1 MSRAEKL
8 IRALVLIIIRIN
20 KWLEEHRIRVYA
32 SQAAFFIII
41 SAVPMLIFV
50 LSFLGY
56 FMPRGEEVY
65 SHIVRIFPT
74 GLEPYAARILSEIN
88 EKSNIQLLS
97 VSAGTLLWSASSGI
111 RGIGAGIRNVYG
123 GEKDKCYIFYIFKS
137 IVITLLYICSV
148 ILALIVWVFGDM
160 IFQAVPNWRH
170 VGALKVLNSAALFL
184 LLSAVFMLTYRV
196 FGGGRSRGIKEAPG
210 AFLSAGAWF
219 LFSAIFEY
227 YVEHFGRYSYVY
239 GSLASIIV
247 VMLWLY
253 FCMEILLIGAGINI
267 LLSRKKRMVT

>member
-1 MSRAEKL
+1 MSKQEML
-8 IRALVLIIIRIN
+8 IRAIYLAVKRIN

-32 SQAAFFIII
+32 SGAAFFIII

-50 LSFLGY
+50 LSFFGY
-56 FMPRGEEVY
+56 FMPNGEEMY
-65 SHIVRIFPT
+65 SYIAEVFPE
-74 GLEPYAARILSEIN
+74 GLTPYAMRILSEIN
-88 EKSNIQLLS
+88 EKSNIPLLS
-97 VSAGTLLWSASSGI
+97 VSAFTLLWSASSGI

-123 GEKDKCYIFYIFKS
+123 GEKDKSYVLFILKS
-137 IVITLLYICSV
+137 IGITLLYICSV

-160 IFQAVPNWRH
+160 ILKAVPNWRH

-196 FGGGRSRGIKEAPG
+196 FGGQRSREIREAPG
-210 AFLSAGAWF
+210 AFLSAAAWF
-219 LFSAIFEY
+219 LFSALFEY

-253 FCMEILLIGAGINI
+253 FCMEILLVGAGINL
-267 LLSRKKRMVT
+267 LLSRRKRIE

>member
-1 MSRAEKL
+1 MSKQEML
-8 IRALVLIIIRIN
+8 IRAIYLAVKRIN

-50 LSFLGY
+50 LSFFGY
-56 FMPRGEEVY
+56 FVPNGEEMY
-65 SHIVRIFPT
+65 SYIAEVFPE
-74 GLEPYAARILSEIN
+74 GLTPYAMRILSEIN
-88 EKSNIQLLS
+88 EKSNIPLLS
-97 VSAGTLLWSASSGI
+97 VSAFTLLWSASSGI

-123 GEKDKCYIFYIFKS
+123 GEKDKSYVLFILKS
-137 IVITLLYICSV
+137 IGITLLYICSV

-160 IFQAVPNWRH
+160 ILKAVPNWRH

-184 LLSAVFMLTYRV
+184 ILSAVFMLTYRV
-196 FGGGRSRGIKEAPG
+196 FGGQRSREISEAPG
-210 AFLSAGAWF
+210 AFLSAAAWF
-219 LFSAIFEY
+219 LFSALFEY

-253 FCMEILLIGAGINI
+253 FCMEILLVGAGINL
-267 LLSRKKRMVT
+267 LLSRKRRMEM

>member
-1 MSRAEKL
+1 MSKQEML
-8 IRALVLIIIRIN
+8 IRAIYLAVKRIN

-50 LSFLGY
+50 LSFFGY
-56 FMPRGEEVY
+56 FMPNGEEMY
-65 SHIVRIFPT
+65 SYIAEVFPE
-74 GLEPYAARILSEIN
+74 GLTPYAMRILSEIN
-88 EKSNIQLLS
+88 EKSNIPLLS
-97 VSAGTLLWSASSGI
+97 VSAFTLLWSASSGI

-123 GEKDKCYIFYIFKS
+123 GEKDKSYVLFILKS
-137 IVITLLYICSV
+137 IGITLLYICSV

-160 IFQAVPNWRH
+160 ILKAVPNWRH

-196 FGGGRSRGIKEAPG
+196 FGGQRSREIREAPG
-210 AFLSAGAWF
+210 AFLSAAAWF
-219 LFSAIFEY
+219 LFSALFEY

-239 GSLASIIV
+239 GSLASLCCGSISA
-247 VMLWLY
+247 WR
-253 FCMEILLIGAGINI
+253 FC
-267 LLSRKKRMVT
+267 LSARG

>member
-1 MSRAEKL
+1 MSKAEKL
-8 IRALVLIIIRIN
+8 IRKAYGTVKRIN

-50 LSFLGY
+50 LSFFGY
-56 FMPRGEEVY
+56 FMPNGEEMY
-65 SHIVRIFPT
+65 SHIAGIFPD
-74 GLEPYAARILSEIN
+74 GLTPYAMRILSEIN
-88 EKSNIQLLS
+88 EKSNIPLLS
-97 VSAGTLLWSASSGI
+97 VSAVTLLWSASSGI

-123 GEKDKCYIFYIFKS
+123 GKKDKSYILYILKS
-137 IVITLLYICSV
+137 VGITLLYVCSV

-160 IFQAVPNWRH
+160 ILQAVPDWRH
-170 VGALKVLNSAALFL
+170 IGALKVLNSAALFL

-210 AFLSAGAWF
+210 AFLCAAAWF
-219 LFSAIFEY
+219 IFSAIFEY

-253 FCMEILLIGAGINI
+253 FCMKILLIGAGINL
-267 LLSRKKRMVT
+267 LLSRRKRIVK

>member
-1 MSRAEKL
+1 MSKQEML
-8 IRALVLIIIRIN
+8 IRAIYLAVKRIN

-50 LSFLGY
+50 LSFFGY
-56 FMPRGEEVY
+56 FMPNGEEMY
-65 SHIVRIFPT
+65 SYIAEVFPE
-74 GLEPYAARILSEIN
+74 GLTPYAMRILSEIN
-88 EKSNIQLLS
+88 EKSNIPLLS
-97 VSAGTLLWSASSGI
+97 VSAFTLLWSASSGI

-123 GEKDKCYIFYIFKS
+123 GEKDKSYVLFILKS
-137 IVITLLYICSV
+137 IGITLLYICSV

-160 IFQAVPNWRH
+160 ILKAVPNWRH

-196 FGGGRSRGIKEAPG
+196 FGGQRSREIREAPG
-210 AFLSAGAWF
+210 AFLSAAAWF
-219 LFSAIFEY
+219 LFSALFEY

-253 FCMEILLIGAGINI
+253 FCMEILLVGAGINI
-267 LLSRKKRMVT
+267 LLSRRKRIE

>member
-1 MSRAEKL
+1 MSKAEEL
-8 IRALVLIIIRIN
+8 IRVSVMIIKRIN

-50 LSFLGY
+50 LSFFGY
-56 FMPRGEEVY
+56 IMPNREEMY
-65 SHIVRIFPT
+65 SYIVGIFPE
-74 GLEPYAARILSEIN
+74 GLAPYAMRVLSEIN
-88 EKSNIQLLS
+88 EKSNVPLLS
-97 VSAGTLLWSASSGI
+97 VSAVTLLWSASSGI

-123 GEKDKCYIFYIFKS
+123 GKKDKSYILYMLKS
-137 IVITLLYICSV
+137 IGITILYICSV

-160 IFQAVPNWRH
+160 ILSTVPHWRH
-170 VGALKVLNSAALFL
+170 IGVLKVLNSASLFL

-196 FGGGRSRGIKEAPG
+196 FGGGRDRGIREAPG
-210 AFLSAGAWF
+210 AFLSAAAWF
-219 LFSAIFEY
+219 VFSVIFEY

-253 FCMEILLIGAGINI
+253 FCMEILLVGAGINL
-267 LLSRKKRMVT
+267 LLSRKRRMIK